1 MANIET
7 AVQDWATEAADGF
20 LNRKVDLNTTIKK
33 IASRER
39 LNREKVARVVEE
51 ANKKVFLTMFPKQ
64 ADKTFQFPVAD
75 ISKIIDTPIPGGGV
89 KLGAMARITPPP
101 TQEKTASPSE
111 LIWKRA
117 MEGSGPQQAW
127 NFLEKAILARDLLAE
142 KSAMSKRRLLETEE
156 KFCKT
161 AQQMVLQEDYTFPE
175 IAKALGELHPE
186 HFPKIALL
194 LKAAAIHMGVNF
206 TLPTIEKK
214 AAMET
219 SNPIEHEVAKKIN
232 CGTFPVEII
241 NGSHQLVVSLDTL
254 IDQATQADK
263 DIKNLWSADDTV
275 RYTRKELRNYLSSHR
290 YA

>member
-20 LNRKVDLNTTIKK
+20 LNSKVDLNTTIKK

-64 ADKTFQFPVAD
+64 ADKTFQFPLAEV
-75 ISKIIDTPIPGGGV
+75 SKIIDTPVTGGGV

-101 TQEKTASPSE
+101 SQEKTASPSD

-127 NFLEKAILARDLLAE
+127 QFLQKAILAHGLLEE
-142 KSAMSKRRLLETEE
+142 KAAMSKRRLLETEE
-156 KFCKT
+156 KFCKI
-161 AQQMVLQEDYTFPE
+161 AQQMVLQDGYKFEE
-175 IAKALGELHPE
+175 LAKALGELHPE

-206 TLPTIEKK
+206 KLPTIEKT
-214 AAMET
+214 AGMET
-219 SNPIEHEVAKKIN
+219 SNPVEHDVVKKLN
-232 CGTFPVEII
+232 CGTFPVEVI
-241 NGSHQLVVSLDTL
+241 NGSHQLVVALDTL

-275 RYTRKELRNYLSSHR
+275 KYTRKELRNYLASHR